1 MKKSV
6 AMKKQNQ
13 GFTLIELMI
22 VVAIIGILAALAIPA
37 YQNYLKTAKFA
48 EVILSIAPAK
58 TAIEVCYQIEASLD
72 SCNTEAEIGIDSDQL
87 EAGQYVQ
94 RVLIF
99 GLSNRVFA
107 ASIGTTDVDS
117 TFYWISSV
125 PSSGSLV
132 WEKGGSCI
140 NAGYC

>member
-1 MKKSV
+1 
-6 AMKKQNQ
+6 MKKQTL

-22 VVAIIGILAALAIPA
+22 VVAIIGILAAIAMPA
-37 YQNYLKTAKFA
+37 YQNYLKRARFT

-58 TAIEVCYQIEASLD
+58 TAIDVCYQTEGSLD
-72 SCNTEAEIGIDSDQL
+72 FCNTEAEIGVDRSQL

-94 RVLIF
+94 QVLIF

-107 ASIGTTDVDS
+107 AAIGTAEVDS
-117 TFYWISSV
+117 MFYWISSI

-132 WEKGGSCI
+132 WDKGGSCI
-140 NAGYC
+140 SAGYC

>member
-1 MKKSV
+1 MKKHS
-6 AMKKQNQ
+6 Q

-22 VVAIIGILAALAIPA
+22 VVAIIGILAAIALPA
-37 YQNYLKTAKFA
+37 YQNYLKKAKFA

-58 TAIEVCYQIEASLD
+58 TAIDVCYQIEGSLG
-72 SCNTEAEIGIDSDQL
+72 SCNTEAEIGVDSDQL

-94 RVLIF
+94 SVLIF

-107 ASIGTTDVDS
+107 AAIGTADVDS
-117 TFYWISSV
+117 TFYWVSSI
-125 PSSGSLV
+125 PTNGSLV